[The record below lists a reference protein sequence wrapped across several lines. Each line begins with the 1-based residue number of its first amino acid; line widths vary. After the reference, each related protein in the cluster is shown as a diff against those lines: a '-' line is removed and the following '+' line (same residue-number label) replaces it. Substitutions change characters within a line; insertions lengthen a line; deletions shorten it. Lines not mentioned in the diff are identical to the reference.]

1 MYRED
6 DAKLEKVCK
15 QFTEYCYH
23 AYRDLQCL
31 GIILLELYLRR
42 KLSSTELIRVNKAEN
57 VDNVYHF
64 FELGRM
70 SGGLKKLLK
79 LCFDPMPDY
88 IKLRYS
94 DEADVAFVDLR
105 SVILSTMRSIYG
117 QLKTEYRM
125 MGSYTE
131 DMNKEVSRIV
141 WWTKEDE
148 EKRQA
153 EKMHRKEELAEKA
166 EMGHRLAAARSL
178 ERKKKIWFS
187 MLPEATQ
194 KKIVHK
200 INARKLAT
208 KHRNERCH
216 LYRMACFHL
225 WYTSIFAK
233 CVILIGI

>member
-1 MYRED
+1 M
-6 DAKLEKVCK
+6 KTEKVCK
-15 QFTEYCYH
+15 EFTKYCYH
-23 AYRDLQCL
+23 ANRDLHCL
-31 GIILLELYLRR
+31 GVILLEMYLRR
-42 KLSSTELIRVNKAEN
+42 KLSPTELTRVNKAEN
-57 VDNVYHF
+57 VESVYRL
-64 FELGRM
+64 FELGRIT
-70 SGGLKKLLK
+70 GGLKKLLK

-88 IKLRYS
+88 TKLRYS
-94 DEADVAFVDLR
+94 GEADVVFVELR

-117 QLKTEYRM
+117 HLKTEYRM

-153 EKMHRKEELAEKA
+153 EKLHRKEELAEKA

-194 KKIVHK
+194 KKILHK
-200 INARKLAT
+200 IAARKLAV
-208 KHRNERCH
+208 KHRNERYH

-225 WYTSIFAK
+225 WYA
-233 CVILIGI
+233 